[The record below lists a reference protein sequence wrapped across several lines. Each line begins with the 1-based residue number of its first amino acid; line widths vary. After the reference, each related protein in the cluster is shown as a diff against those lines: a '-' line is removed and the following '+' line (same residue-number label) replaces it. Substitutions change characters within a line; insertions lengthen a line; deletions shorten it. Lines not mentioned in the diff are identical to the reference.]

1 MEDIN
6 KEIAGNAMEQHEAT
20 VQHEATAQQNATV
33 SDKKNYAFGKTNFI
47 LMAVSMLIVIIG
59 FILMSG
65 ASSDE
70 TAFNEDIFSPM
81 RIKVAPVVCFI
92 GFVSM
97 IYAIV
102 HKTKDDKEEQA

>member
-6 KEIAGNAMEQHEAT
+6 KEIAENAME
-20 VQHEATAQQNATV
+20 QHEATAQQNATV
-33 SDKKNYAFGKTNFI
+33 SDKKNYAFGKMNFI
-47 LMAVSMLIVIIG
+47 LLAVSMLIVIIG

-70 TAFNEDIFSPM
+70 TAFNEDIFSTM

-102 HKTKDDKEEQA
+102 HKTKDNKEEQA

>member
-6 KEIAGNAMEQHEAT
+6 KEIAENAME
-20 VQHEATAQQNATV
+20 QHEATAQQNATV
-33 SDKKNYAFGKTNFI
+33 SDKKNYAFGKMNFI

-102 HKTKDDKEEQA
+102 HKTKDNKEEQA

>member
-6 KEIAGNAMEQHEAT
+6 KEIAENAME
-20 VQHEATAQQNATV
+20 QHEATAQQNATV
-33 SDKKNYAFGKTNFI
+33 SDKKNYAFGKMNFI

-70 TAFNEDIFSPM
+70 TAFNEDIFSTM

-102 HKTKDDKEEQA
+102 HKTKDNKEEQA

>member
-6 KEIAGNAMEQHEAT
+6 KEIAENAME
-20 VQHEATAQQNATV
+20 QHEATAQQNATV
-33 SDKKNYAFGKTNFI
+33 SDKKNYAFGKINFI

-70 TAFNEDIFSPM
+70 TAFNEGIFSPM

-102 HKTKDDKEEQA
+102 HKTKDNKEQA

>member
-6 KEIAGNAMEQHEAT
+6 KEIAENAME
-20 VQHEATAQQNATV
+20 QHEATAQQNATV
-33 SDKKNYAFGKTNFI
+33 SDKKNYAFGKMNFI

-70 TAFNEDIFSPM
+70 TEFNEGIFSPM
-81 RIKVAPVVCFI
+81 RITVAPVVCFI

-102 HKTKDDKEEQA
+102 HKTKDNKEEQA

>member
-6 KEIAGNAMEQHEAT
+6 KEIAENAME
-20 VQHEATAQQNATV
+20 QHEATAQQNATV
-33 SDKKNYAFGKTNFI
+33 SDKKNYAFGKMNFI

-70 TAFNEDIFSPM
+70 TAFNEGIFSPM

-102 HKTKDDKEEQA
+102 HKTKDNKEQA

>member
-6 KEIAGNAMEQHEAT
+6 KEIAENAME
-20 VQHEATAQQNATV
+20 QHEATAQQNATV
-33 SDKKNYAFGKTNFI
+33 SDKKNYAFGKMNFI
-47 LMAVSMLIVIIG
+47 LLAVSMLIVIIG

-70 TAFNEDIFSPM
+70 TAFNEDIFSTM

-102 HKTKDDKEEQA
+102 HKTKDNKELA

>member
-6 KEIAGNAMEQHEAT
+6 KEIAENAME
-20 VQHEATAQQNATV
+20 QHEATAQQNATV
-33 SDKKNYAFGKTNFI
+33 SDKKNYAFGKMNFI
-47 LMAVSMLIVIIG
+47 LLAVSMLIVIIG

-65 ASSDE
+65 ANSDE
-70 TAFNEDIFSPM
+70 TEFNEGIFSPM

-102 HKTKDDKEEQA
+102 HKNKDNKEEQA

>member
-6 KEIAGNAMEQHEAT
+6 KEIAENAME
-20 VQHEATAQQNATV
+20 QHEATAQQNATV
-33 SDKKNYAFGKTNFI
+33 SDKKNYAFGKMNFI

-65 ASSDE
+65 ASSEE
-70 TAFNEDIFSPM
+70 TAFNEGIFSPM

-102 HKTKDDKEEQA
+102 HKTKDNKEEQA

>member
-6 KEIAGNAMEQHEAT
+6 KEIAENAME
-20 VQHEATAQQNATV
+20 QHEATAQQNATV
-33 SDKKNYAFGKTNFI
+33 SDKKNYAFGKMNFI
-47 LMAVSMLIVIIG
+47 LMALSMLIVIIG

-70 TAFNEDIFSPM
+70 TAFNEGIFSPM

-102 HKTKDDKEEQA
+102 HKTKDNKEEQA

>member
-6 KEIAGNAMEQHEAT
+6 KEITGNAMEQHEAT
-20 VQHEATAQQNATV
+20 VQQNTTVQQNATV
-33 SDKKNYAFGKTNFI
+33 SDKKNYAFGKMNFI
-47 LMAVSMLIVIIG
+47 LLAVSMLIVLIG

-70 TAFNEDIFSPM
+70 TAFNEDIFSTM

-102 HKTKDDKEEQA
+102 HKTKDNKEQA

>member
-6 KEIAGNAMEQHEAT
+6 KEIAENAME
-20 VQHEATAQQNATV
+20 QHEATAQQNATV
-33 SDKKNYAFGKTNFI
+33 SDKKNYAFGKMNFI

-70 TAFNEDIFSPM
+70 TAFNEGIFSPM

-102 HKTKDDKEEQA
+102 HKTKDN

>member
-6 KEIAGNAMEQHEAT
+6 KEIAENAME
-20 VQHEATAQQNATV
+20 QHEATAQQNATV
-33 SDKKNYAFGKTNFI
+33 SDKKNYAFGKMNFI

-70 TAFNEDIFSPM
+70 TEFNEGIFSPM

-102 HKTKDDKEEQA
+102 HKTKDNKEEQA

>member
-6 KEIAGNAMEQHEAT
+6 KEIAENAME
-20 VQHEATAQQNATV
+20 QHEATAQQNATV
-33 SDKKNYAFGKTNFI
+33 SDKKNYAFGKMNFI
-47 LMAVSMLIVIIG
+47 LLAVSMLIVIIG

-70 TAFNEDIFSPM
+70 TAFNEDIFSTM

-102 HKTKDDKEEQA
+102 HKTKDNKEQA

>member
-6 KEIAGNAMEQHEAT
+6 KEIADNAMEQHEAT
-20 VQHEATAQQNATV
+20 VQQNATV

-81 RIKVAPVVCFI
+81 L
-92 GFVSM
+92 
-97 IYAIV
+97 
-102 HKTKDDKEEQA
+102 KTKISGSYP

>member
-6 KEIAGNAMEQHEAT
+6 KEIAENAME
-20 VQHEATAQQNATV
+20 QHEATAQQNANV
-33 SDKKNYAFGKTNFI
+33 SDKKNYAFGKMNFI

-70 TAFNEDIFSPM
+70 TAFNEDIFSTM

-102 HKTKDDKEEQA
+102 HKTKDNKEQA

>member
-6 KEIAGNAMEQHEAT
+6 KEIAENAME
-20 VQHEATAQQNATV
+20 QHEATAQQNATV
-33 SDKKNYAFGKTNFI
+33 SDKKNYAFGKMNFI

-70 TAFNEDIFSPM
+70 TAFNEGIFSPM

-102 HKTKDDKEEQA
+102 HKTKDNKEEEA

>member
-6 KEIAGNAMEQHEAT
+6 KEIAENAME
-20 VQHEATAQQNATV
+20 QHEATAQQNATV
-33 SDKKNYAFGKTNFI
+33 SDKKNYAFGKMNFI
-47 LMAVSMLIVIIG
+47 LMALSMLIVIIG

-70 TAFNEDIFSPM
+70 TAFNEGIFSPM

-102 HKTKDDKEEQA
+102 HKTKDNKEQA

>member
-6 KEIAGNAMEQHEAT
+6 KEIAENAME
-20 VQHEATAQQNATV
+20 QHEATAQQNATV
-33 SDKKNYAFGKTNFI
+33 SDKKNYAFGKMNFI

-70 TAFNEDIFSPM
+70 TEFNEGIFSTM

-102 HKTKDDKEEQA
+102 HKTKDNKEEQA

>member
-6 KEIAGNAMEQHEAT
+6 KEIAENAME
-20 VQHEATAQQNATV
+20 QHEATAQQNATV
-33 SDKKNYAFGKTNFI
+33 SDKKNYAFGKMNFI

-70 TAFNEDIFSPM
+70 TEFNEGIFSTM

-102 HKTKDDKEEQA
+102 HKTKDNKEQA

>member
-6 KEIAGNAMEQHEAT
+6 KEIAENAME
-20 VQHEATAQQNATV
+20 QHEATAQQNATV
-33 SDKKNYAFGKTNFI
+33 SDKKNYAFGKMNFI

-70 TAFNEDIFSPM
+70 TAFNEGIFSPM

-102 HKTKDDKEEQA
+102 HKNKDNKEEQA

>member
-6 KEIAGNAMEQHEAT
+6 KEIAENAME
-20 VQHEATAQQNATV
+20 QHEATAQQNATV
-33 SDKKNYAFGKTNFI
+33 SDKKNYAFGKMNFI

-70 TAFNEDIFSPM
+70 TAFNEDIFSTM

-102 HKTKDDKEEQA
+102 HKTKDNKELA

>member
-1 MEDIN
+1 MN
-6 KEIAGNAMEQHEAT
+6 KR
-20 VQHEATAQQNATV
+20 
-33 SDKKNYAFGKTNFI
+33 DLAFNRTNFI
-47 LMAVSMLIVIIG
+47 LLAVGFTIVVIG

-65 ASSDE
+65 SASSE
-70 TAFNEDIFSPM
+70 AAFNPDIFSVR

-102 HKTKDDKEEQA
+102 HKPKDSGEMFNEESNQQEKNDE

>member
-6 KEIAGNAMEQHEAT
+6 KEIAENAME
-20 VQHEATAQQNATV
+20 QHEATAQQNATV
-33 SDKKNYAFGKTNFI
+33 SDKKNYAFGKMNFI

-70 TAFNEDIFSPM
+70 TAFNEGIFSPM

-97 IYAIV
+97 VYAIV
-102 HKTKDDKEEQA
+102 HKTKDNKEEQA

>member
-6 KEIAGNAMEQHEAT
+6 KEIAENAME
-20 VQHEATAQQNATV
+20 QHEATAQQNATV
-33 SDKKNYAFGKTNFI
+33 SDKKNYAFGKMNFI

-70 TAFNEDIFSPM
+70 TEFNEGIFSPM

-102 HKTKDDKEEQA
+102 HKNKDNKEEQA

>member
-6 KEIAGNAMEQHEAT
+6 KEIAENAME
-20 VQHEATAQQNATV
+20 QHEATAQQNATV
-33 SDKKNYAFGKTNFI
+33 SDKKNYAFGKMNFI
-47 LMAVSMLIVIIG
+47 LMDVSMLIVIIG

-70 TAFNEDIFSPM
+70 TAFNEGIFSPM

-102 HKTKDDKEEQA
+102 HKTKDNKEEQA